1 MDKKLEMI
9 LAANAARVA
18 KKAAT
23 KPKKKHNAV
32 RTLKFAV
39 KKTATG
45 LYDLPG
51 GSKWSREDYRRLV
64 EDNTE

>member
-18 KKAAT
+18 KKAAS
-23 KPKKKHNAV
+23 KPKKKHNNV
-32 RTLKFAV
+32 KTLKFAV
-39 KKTATG
+39 KTATG